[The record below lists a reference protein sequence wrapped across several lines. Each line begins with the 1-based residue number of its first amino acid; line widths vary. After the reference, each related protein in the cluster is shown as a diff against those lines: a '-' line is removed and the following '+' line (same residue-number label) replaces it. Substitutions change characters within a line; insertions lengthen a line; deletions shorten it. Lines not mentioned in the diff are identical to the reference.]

1 MLGVAID
8 AYPPMPGKDEKAAS
22 EETPPEEEE
31 KIEMM
36 ETHTGKP
43 SYAMTI
49 QMPILRKNPQ
59 PAEGGGSSSE
69 GGGLTWE
76 ITQVGNSFMAM
87 NRELLARTSL
97 SLYYEHLQVII
108 ISDQV
113 ARKGISDVLDFFTR
127 DPEMRRRV
135 RIFISKGEA
144 KAVLD
149 VKPRIEEYS
158 SVYLAEMP
166 TNAGKNSRI
175 VHHTDLGQV
184 IQLIHND
191 LSFVLPVAQATKDEI
206 KITGAAA
213 FKGDK
218 LVGWVNELETEAI
231 KLIRN
236 LYLGGVVSVKSPEQ
250 KDALEVLDITKAKT
264 KITPIINN
272 DQITM
277 DIKID
282 IKGNYAEYINK
293 AALEDITI
301 DFLKRLEEEFE
312 KEIKRLCLATIY
324 KFQKEYKADVFHFCQ
339 YIKAE
344 KPAFWDKI
352 SGQWDR
358 TFPELNVDLKV
369 SVKIDLTGATK

>member
-1 MLGVAID
+1 MLLLAGCWDHIDIEQRGYVLGVAID

-127 DPEMRRRV
+127 DPEMRRR
-135 RIFISKGEA
+135 
-144 KAVLD
+144 
-149 VKPRIEEYS
+149 
-158 SVYLAEMP
+158 
-166 TNAGKNSRI
+166 
-175 VHHTDLGQV
+175 
-184 IQLIHND
+184 
-191 LSFVLPVAQATKDEI
+191 
-206 KITGAAA
+206 
-213 FKGDK
+213 
-218 LVGWVNELETEAI
+218 
-231 KLIRN
+231 
-236 LYLGGVVSVKSPEQ
+236 
-250 KDALEVLDITKAKT
+250 
-264 KITPIINN
+264 
-272 DQITM
+272 
-277 DIKID
+277 
-282 IKGNYAEYINK
+282 
-293 AALEDITI
+293 
-301 DFLKRLEEEFE
+301 
-312 KEIKRLCLATIY
+312 
-324 KFQKEYKADVFHFCQ
+324 
-339 YIKAE
+339 
-344 KPAFWDKI
+344 
-352 SGQWDR
+352 
-358 TFPELNVDLKV
+358 
-369 SVKIDLTGATK
+369 

>member
-1 MLGVAID
+1 MLLLAGCWDHIDIEQRGYVLGVAID

-312 KEIKRLCLATIY
+312 K
-324 KFQKEYKADVFHFCQ
+324 
-339 YIKAE
+339 
-344 KPAFWDKI
+344 
-352 SGQWDR
+352 
-358 TFPELNVDLKV
+358 
-369 SVKIDLTGATK
+369 